1 MDVSQIKYNHT
12 THIIRISNGPNGG
25 LGFYVKI
32 SEGLNLTTLQAKIML
47 EKAAAILAS
56 APYYKLIKGKAI
68 NVLIV
73 SRADME
79 NLGFFEP
86 GECKNPNYASPEQT
100 RHYFPIANYNP
111 VLNLLLINGEV
122 FGDTADIIT
131 HELLHAYSTEMIK
144 NEGDDI
150 HFRTGIMEV
159 TEKAGVL
166 KVMGKYLNEGLTE
179 FLRVMAGGAP
189 PAGSYGVLYR
199 AINSLA
205 RKIGIQVLVD
215 AYFKGEVTALKR
227 AVDQFYGPDGY
238 EKLAALANFAGSID
252 GGKRDIDCFIG
263 FVEFGFEYFCMQGW
277 GYSLENRARAP
288 RKLLPNDLSA
298 AFMKAL
304 EGTKVEVYTNLTEEE
319 LKLFF
324 RNINDPESHTIYD
337 YSYDGYINLKEVVAY
352 EIKGGKNFL
361 SIRHIN
367 KNRIEL
373 TSFSLDPK
381 YWGSPHF
388 LGHISEGARICEVQI

>member
-1 MDVSQIKYNHT
+1 MDIPKVKFKT
-12 THIIRISNGPNGG
+12 TYAIRIANGPNGG
-25 LGFYVKI
+25 LGFNVKI
-32 SEGLNLTTLQAKIML
+32 SEGLSLTTVQVKTML
-47 EKAAAILAS
+47 EKATAVLTT
-56 APYYKLIKGKAI
+56 APYYKLIKGKVI
-68 NVLIV
+68 DIWVV
-73 SRADME
+73 SQEDKE
-79 NLGFFEP
+79 NLDAFEP

-100 RHYFPIANYNP
+100 RPSFPIANYNP
-111 VLNLLLINGEV
+111 VLNLLLINGEA

-144 NEGDDI
+144 NEEDDI
-150 HFRTGIMEV
+150 HFRIGIMEV

-166 KVMGKYLNEGLTE
+166 KVKGKYLNEGLTE

-189 PAGSYGVLYR
+189 PPGSYGVLYR

-252 GGKRDIDCFIG
+252 GGKRDIDRFIG
-263 FVEFGFEYFCMQGW
+263 FVEFGFEYFCMQTW
-277 GYSLENRARAP
+277 GYSPENRARAP
-288 RKLLPNDLSA
+288 RKLSPNDLSA

-304 EGTKVEVYTNLTEEE
+304 EGTKVEVYTNLTDEE
-319 LKLFF
+319 LRLFF
-324 RNINDPESHTIYD
+324 RNINDPELHTISD
-337 YSYDGYINLKEVVAY
+337 YSYDGYINLKGVVAD
-352 EIKGGKNFL
+352 EIKCGRNFL
-361 SIRHIN
+361 SIRYAN

-373 TSFSLDPK
+373 KSFSLDPK
-381 YWGSPHF
+381 YWGAPHF
-388 LGHISEGARICEVQI
+388 FGHISEGLRICEVEI